1 MAPKLNTIQDSNE
14 EEQARQVDKDTDVN
28 IGQALES
35 VANRLEKKKLK

>member
-1 MAPKLNTIQDSNE
+1 MAPRLNTSQDSIE
-14 EEQARQVDKDTDVN
+14 EEQARQVDKDNEVN